1 DENDHGAGKNC
12 DQSCRGNA
20 CPSVNSHQSCGK
32 RNEIWP
38 LQPIQCRRTATSF
51 RASFADI
58 SYCRRTLTYGNVGER
73 RHSRHTM
80 LVRTSTD
87 LGAIIRD
94 RRKRLKLDQ
103 SSFAKRIGVSRQWV
117 IEVEHGHARAEL
129 GLVLRALDALGISL
143 DANSE
148 QSNSRSSEKSG
159 VDINAI
165 VAKAK
170 KRRA

>member
-1 DENDHGAGKNC
+1 
-12 DQSCRGNA
+12 
-20 CPSVNSHQSCGK
+20 
-32 RNEIWP
+32 
-38 LQPIQCRRTATSF
+38 
-51 RASFADI
+51 
-58 SYCRRTLTYGNVGER
+58 
-73 RHSRHTM
+73 M

-129 GLVLRALDALGISL
+129 GLVLRALDALGIRL
-143 DANSE
+143 DASSE
-148 QSNSRSSEKSG
+148 QSNSRSSEESG